1 MSSFAGRSCV
11 TLENEGHLDQYRAYV
26 FPGVA
31 GQCLFKG
38 ALWSL
43 LARIWNQVHGPSSS
57 QRPFER
63 GYLLLPEGAT
73 LALPDL

>member
-1 MSSFAGRSCV
+1 MSCLQVGVRSFAGRSCV

-31 GQCLFKG
+31 GRCLFKG

-43 LARIWNQVHGPSSS
+43 LARIWNQVHG
-57 QRPFER
+57 
-63 GYLLLPEGAT
+63 LLSIIFPE
-73 LALPDL
+73 AL

>member
-1 MSSFAGRSCV
+1 MSCPQVGVRSFAGISCV
-11 TLENEGHLDQYRAYV
+11 TLENVGHLDQYRAYV

-43 LARIWNQVHGPSSS
+43 LARTWNQVPG
-57 QRPFER
+57 
-63 GYLLLPEGAT
+63 LLSIIFPE
-73 LALPDL
+73 AL